1 MPAPAEMGRKGEET
15 TYIKDRDFETG
26 TRCIKKQTK
35 MVRPTLLDLKEKQK
49 MGRKWVMN
57 NQYWNWNWT
66 CTRQTTDPIAKGKK
80 EKGNRKIVEH
90 A

>member
-1 MPAPAEMGRKGEET
+1 
-15 TYIKDRDFETG
+15 
-26 TRCIKKQTK
+26 

-66 CTRQTTDPIAKGKK
+66 CTRQTTDPIAKRKK